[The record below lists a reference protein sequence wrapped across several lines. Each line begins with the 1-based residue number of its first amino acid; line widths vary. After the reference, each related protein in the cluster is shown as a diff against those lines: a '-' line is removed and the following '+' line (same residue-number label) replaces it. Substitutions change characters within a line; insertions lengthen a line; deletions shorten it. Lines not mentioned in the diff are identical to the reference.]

1 MLSLA
6 LISQQDLHSHIPSLH
21 GVGGTVYSLA
31 SQSLSLPPLAPS
43 SCFTTR
49 TCSMTCQT
57 SRMKFAVLLN
67 ACQSFVLPQSHSY
80 PFSQAL
86 QWFTTGC
93 PTSRGEH
100 LSHHKKPFPICAWCK
115 ECLSYLQSHQELTN
129 SLREERDETPQPS
142 YCLIYNPFMTKKEYC
157 IHKTQEV
164 VQGKLP
170 LPQLSFLTRFVS
182 ISESWWRQM

>member
-1 MLSLA
+1 MPAKVLYCLS
-6 LISQQDLHSHIPSLH
+6 HTP
-21 GVGGTVYSLA
+21 T
-31 SQSLSLPPLAPS
+31 
-43 SCFTTR
+43 
-49 TCSMTCQT
+49 
-57 SRMKFAVLLN
+57 
-67 ACQSFVLPQSHSY
+67 

-93 PTSRGEH
+93 PMSRGEH
-100 LSHHKKPFPICAWCK
+100 LSQHKKPFPICAWCK

-142 YCLIYNPFMTKKEYC
+142 FCLIYNPFMTKKEYC

-170 LPQLSFLTRFVS
+170 SRSALISDTVCEHKWILMETDVGWHYADFLHAPGDQERFIFWS
-182 ISESWWRQM
+182 HCQRS